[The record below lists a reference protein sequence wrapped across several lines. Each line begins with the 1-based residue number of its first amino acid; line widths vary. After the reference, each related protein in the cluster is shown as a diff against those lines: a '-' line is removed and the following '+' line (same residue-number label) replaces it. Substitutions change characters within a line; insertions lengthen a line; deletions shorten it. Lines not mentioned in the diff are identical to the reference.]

1 MNKCLVD
8 FRPFPMKFKGVGSIP
23 ALARVAACVN
33 NHSKIPD
40 LQKYLNKRLFGK
52 KINKQAV
59 MTLRHMKTSIKIIK
73 CRIRTALAILFAG
86 LMVVGCGTETSVYML
101 GAGMANFIQ
110 SDRMP
115 QDFIAELV
123 TGKECNTLAAIK
135 DKGPLCRESFDPPI
149 YEKPIYCY
157 RTLGNI
163 RCYEEPDP
171 YGPTTQRVR

>member
-1 MNKCLVD
+1 M
-8 FRPFPMKFKGVGSIP
+8 PIP

-40 LQKYLNKRLFGK
+40 LQKHLNKRLFCK
-52 KINKQAV
+52 KVTKQTV
-59 MTLRHMKTSIKIIK
+59 MTSRYMKTFIKITK
-73 CRIRTALAILFAG
+73 CRARTALAIFFSG
-86 LMVVGCGTETSVYML
+86 IMIVGCGTETSVYML

-123 TGKECNTLAAIK
+123 TGKECNTLAAMK
-135 DKGPLCRESFDPPI
+135 DKGPLCRDSFDPPI

-157 RTLGNI
+157 RTL
-163 RCYEEPDP
+163 RKH
-171 YGPTTQRVR
+171 TML